1 MDKLTPR
8 QARRDRKKGRAAAK
22 HGVSLAVV
30 TAPDGLLLKRDL
42 SLVRAS
48 ILYADEVELISLG
61 ASMLGVLMRLGSSDR
76 RNLWEFLAS
85 LTDDNFQA
93 LTRGSFPAGWKKL
106 LPYLTGQKFDPRVA
120 ELDRRVAEL
129 SENVKMEVDKLVGES
144 EVEELTPALKSGIV
158 KLVPAAPDSAIAN
171 LLTRQ
176 NTRGRDEGEM
186 VEFLAKWVEFV
197 RWLLEDS
204 KKRLLFDDVAGE
216 IANRLVDEGEVRAGP
231 LTLKHA
237 GEAAVGSG
245 LIARLPA
252 FPQAPLGELLD
263 LRSDLNAPL
272 VRYRAAVSS
281 MATRLTVRGF
291 DPDIAAEINDL
302 WVTDVSPALA
312 DIEEGLA
319 EHGLVREIARSV
331 GQDVKT
337 LVPQGAALYV
347 GFENLTTLNNW
358 VSATAALATPAAQAI
373 ISGTRNAL
381 AGKQDVR
388 RKDMYYLYEVDNR
401 FSNRL

>member
-1 MDKLTPR
+1 M
-8 QARRDRKKGRAAAK
+8 
-22 HGVSLAVV
+22 
-30 TAPDGLLLKRDL
+30 TAPDGLSLKRDL

-48 ILYADEVELISLG
+48 ILYADEVELISLS
-61 ASMLGVLMRLGSSDR
+61 ASMLDVLMRLGSPDKR
-76 RNLWEFLAS
+76 HLWEFLSS

-93 LTRGSFPAGWKKL
+93 ITRGSFPAEWKKL

-120 ELDRRVAEL
+120 KLDQLVSEVR
-129 SENVKMEVDKLVGES
+129 ENVKVELDKLIQES
-144 EVEELTPALKSGIV
+144 EVEELRPALKSGIV

-176 NTRGRDEGEM
+176 NTRGRNEGEM
-186 VEFLAKWVEFV
+186 VEFLAKWAELV

-204 KKRLLFDDVAGE
+204 KKRLLFDDVAGG
-216 IANRLVDEGEVRAGP
+216 IANSLVNQGEMQAGP

-252 FPQAPLGELLD
+252 FPQAPLDELLD
-263 LRSDLNAPL
+263 LRSDLYAPL
-272 VRYRAAVSS
+272 ARYRAAVSG
-281 MATRLTVRGF
+281 MATKLTVRGF
-291 DPDIAAEINDL
+291 DPDIAAEIDDL
-302 WVTDVSPALA
+302 WITDVSPALA

-319 EHGLVREIARSV
+319 EHGLVREIGRSV

-347 GFENLTTLNNW
+347 GFESLTTLNNW
-358 VSATAALATPAAQAI
+358 VSATAALAAPTAQAI

-381 AGKQDVR
+381 AGKQNVR
-388 RKDMYYLYEVDNR
+388 RKDMYYLYAIDNR
-401 FSNRL
+401 FSEKP